1 MPSILNRMWRLIG
14 TGFAFAFIFAG
25 GALAAMTL
33 FPLIAVLTRPGET
46 RHHATR
52 EAIRRIFR
60 FYIGMLQVLGLIRLK
75 VNGAQALADTNGRL
89 VVANHPTILDVVLLI
104 ALLPRV
110 QCVVKGELWRSR
122 YLGGAMR
129 AAGYIRNDLG
139 ASELLAA
146 CKKAIDDG
154 NNVLI
159 FPEGTRTKPNAPL
172 HMQRGFAN
180 IALLSGAR
188 IQLVTITC
196 HPITLTKGEP
206 WWRIPVRRPDFL
218 VSAGECLET
227 AGMLNNEI
235 RSLAARHLVKRL
247 ETYYAECLAHA

>member
-1 MPSILNRMWRLIG
+1 MLRIMDRAWRLIG

-25 GALAAMTL
+25 GAIGALTL
-33 FPLIAVLTRPGET
+33 FPVIACLTRPGER
-46 RHHATR
+46 RHRPTR
-52 EAIRRIFR
+52 EAIRRIFQ

-75 VNGAQALADTNGRL
+75 VEGAQVLADTKGRL

-104 ALLPRV
+104 SLLPRV
-110 QCVVKGELWRSR
+110 QCIVKGELWRSR
-122 YLGGAMR
+122 YLGGTMR

-139 ASELLAA
+139 ASELLAT
-146 CKKAIDDG
+146 CKTAIDDG

-159 FPEGTRTKPNAPL
+159 FPEGTRTKPNSPL
-172 HMQRGFAN
+172 HLQRGFAN

-196 HPITLTKGEP
+196 NPLTLTKGEP
-206 WWRIPVRRPDFL
+206 WWRIPERRPDFS
-218 VSAGECLET
+218 VSAGECLDT
-227 AGMLNNEI
+227 AGILNTEM

-247 ETYYAECLAHA
+247 ETYYAERLSHA

>member
-1 MPSILNRMWRLIG
+1 MHKLLDRAWRLIG

-33 FPLIAVLTRPGET
+33 FPMIACLTRPGEV
-46 RHHATR
+46 RHRATR
-52 EAIRRIFR
+52 EAIRRIFQ

-75 VNGAQALADTNGRL
+75 VDGTQALAETTGRL

-110 QCVVKGELWRSR
+110 QCIVKGELWRSR
-122 YLGGAMR
+122 YLGGTMR

-146 CKKAIDDG
+146 CKKAIDEG

-159 FPEGTRTKPNAPL
+159 FPEGTRTKPNTPL

-196 HPITLTKGEP
+196 QPITLTKGEP
-206 WWRIPVRRPDFL
+206 WWRIPARRPDFS

-227 AGMLNNEI
+227 ADLLNNEV

-247 ETYYAECLAHA
+247 ETYYAERLSHA